1 MAQAGWQPL
10 AAGVPSA
17 VGAAEERET
26 LIETIRTFSTKQ
38 RGQKGDREIIVVT
51 GQVWRCTVCGKVFES
66 HDEAMRHDRR
76 EHEVSPTTK
85 GH

>member
-1 MAQAGWQPL
+1 MAQTGWFTL

-17 VGAAEERET
+17 VGAAEERQI

-51 GQVWRCTVCGKVFES
+51 GQLWRCTVCAKVFES
-66 HDEAMRHDRR
+66 HDEAMRHQRR
-76 EHEVSPTTK
+76 EHEVSQTAK